1 MEIVMT
7 VDVTDRKIGE
17 EIERARSALLRLAGE
32 APQRWWTAHELKV
45 KARNG
50 GSSAIMG
57 LALSQLLEEGAL
69 EEGSDLRVRL
79 PA

>member
-7 VDVTDRKIGE
+7 VDATDRKIGE
-17 EIERARSALLRLAGE
+17 EIGDARSALLELAGE
-32 APQRWWTAHELKV
+32 TPQRWWTAHELKV

-50 GSSAIMG
+50 GSSAVMG

-69 EEGSDLRVRL
+69 EEGPDLRVRL
-79 PA
+79 RA